1 MTALAFAMVFALSAG
16 LTHPTPGIAAEPYP
30 SRPVKVVVPYP
41 AGGTADVLPRIFADW
56 LSRQWGQTV
65 FIDNKPGAG
74 GNIGAEVVASSDPDG
89 YTLLAT
95 PPGPLIINQHLY
107 SKLNFDPEA
116 FEPIAILGVVPNAL
130 IANPRVPANTVSEL
144 IAYARANP
152 GKITVATQGNG
163 TTSHLTSEMF
173 QAMAKVKFVTVPY
186 RGSAPA
192 LQGLLAGDVDIMFD
206 NIGVSLALVKGKQL
220 KLFGVGTAARLAAL
234 PDVPTI
240 AETLPGFSSLA
251 WFAIVAPARTPQN
264 IVEQI
269 SSDVGHALG
278 DPAVQKRMAELSAEP
293 MQTTPA
299 SMAKFMA
306 EDAERWGKV
315 IKDAGVKLE

>member
-1 MTALAFAMVFALSAG
+1 
-16 LTHPTPGIAAEPYP
+16 
-30 SRPVKVVVPYP
+30 
-41 AGGTADVLPRIFADW
+41 
-56 LSRQWGQTV
+56 
-65 FIDNKPGAG
+65 
-74 GNIGAEVVASSDPDG
+74 
-89 YTLLAT
+89 
-95 PPGPLIINQHLY
+95 
-107 SKLNFDPEA
+107 
-116 FEPIAILGVVPNAL
+116 
-130 IANPRVPANTVSEL
+130 
-144 IAYARANP
+144 
-152 GKITVATQGNG
+152 
-163 TTSHLTSEMF
+163 MF

-278 DPAVQKRMAELSAEP
+278 DPGVQKRMAELSAEP
-293 MQTTPA
+293 MQTTSA